1 VFSTA
6 FQQNAFQND
15 AFQIVSTPII
25 IIDDTHDGDYL
36 RKKFLDDQEAQSR
49 RRKAVIDTYEMLVE
63 GRPAV
68 AAEIVAPYVM
78 EAVSEAKTA
87 PIVDFSRLLDDTD
100 RLQRLLDAYIEMD
113 DEEVLLLI

>member
-1 VFSTA
+1 VVGTA

-15 AFQIVSTPII
+15 AFQIFSTPII
-25 IIDDTHDGDYL
+25 IIDDTHDGKHFA
-36 RKKFLDDQEAQSR
+36 KKFLDEQAARDR
-49 RRKAVIDTYEMLVE
+49 RRKSVIDAYETLVE
-63 GRPAV
+63 GRPAI